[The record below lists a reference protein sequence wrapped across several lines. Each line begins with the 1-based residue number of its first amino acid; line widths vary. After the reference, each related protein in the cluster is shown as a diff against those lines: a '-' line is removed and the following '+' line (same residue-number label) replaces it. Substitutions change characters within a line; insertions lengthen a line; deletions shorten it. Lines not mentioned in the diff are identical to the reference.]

1 MILFYLFPIV
11 ISFLLQDLWFLV
23 HFSQPSIY
31 MYLEVVEGL
40 KLFCSKILQWNI
52 LFVRRLKH
60 LIFNEFYHLAFEQ
73 GKKSF
78 INEKKTISLSI
89 KS

>member
-23 HFSQPSIY
+23 HFSQPSI
-31 MYLEVVEGL
+31 YLEVVEGL